1 MKIKKII
8 TKEFVMK
15 RLLLIILTFMSLNVF
30 AQIQVKEGSFKKI
43 EGYMMLEKYTDMND
57 APMAVLKISTENIT
71 AEQRKKFS
79 FEGGNAITFV
89 EGPYF
94 KPGEMHLYIS
104 AQAATSLVIKHDDYG
119 KTEFEFPYDLC
130 DFCGYDMVVQYI
142 PISSQTTEEDKP
154 KNNYLTIVAD
164 QPDAFIFIDDQPVGQ
179 KETAKLFPIGSTHT
193 WRVDCDLYHS
203 ESGSITITGE
213 ENRVDVKLRPAYGY
227 LNITSS
233 PESGA
238 FVFVNNKQVG
248 TTPYTSDRLASGTY
262 NVRVMKEMYNMVE
275 KNVVV
280 TDGKTT
286 KENLDMSATFVDVMI
301 KTDANSDIY
310 VDDELKGKGS
320 WTGRLSDGAHL
331 IEAKKAAHKTAR
343 KEINLAL
350 GAAQTITIDA
360 PKPLYGFLEISSSP
374 LSADIYID
382 GKNVGK
388 TPKVISDIL
397 EGTHE
402 LRLEKQGCA
411 SLTKTITI
419 KQGETLTL
427 NESLQT
433 GKEITITT
441 DKAGDKIYVDGDY
454 VGVSPVK
461 ANLSYGSHTLKAVR
475 GSQTATKNISVT
487 VYGTD
492 TYHKLAF
499 GRLITITSSTKG
511 DNVYIDGKKAGVTP
525 YSVDLSLGSHTIEVR
540 RGKATETK
548 TVILDRYSN
557 TSYSFNPKKP
567 KKESLWHYI
576 YDEGIHFIT
585 VDGALTAPSTKS
597 FGLTYGNTG
606 EDDCGWYVS
615 AMTNLN
621 YKSVNKE
628 NDGFVTLNGN
638 SSLARLSVMGGV
650 IVNFGGDP
658 SIFNLRF
665 GGGYGMRILYYE
677 DIKGNWYKGAYN
689 THYGID
695 LSTGVQ
701 LNLRHITISAD
712 FVTTNFKTA
721 ELKLGVG
728 VNWKR

>member
-1 MKIKKII
+1 MKKI
-8 TKEFVMK
+8 
-15 RLLLIILTFMSLNVF
+15 LLILLTFISLNVL
-30 AQIQVKEGSFKKI
+30 AQSDSFKVKEGSFHHVQGCVTIPARTDINDLPMGVIKI
-43 EGYMMLEKYTDMND
+43 IPD
-57 APMAVLKISTENIT
+57 NIN
-71 AEQRKKFS
+71 EQQRMRLT
-79 FEGGNAITFV
+79 FEGNLATDIEVEQHEGETWVYVTARAVTF
-89 EGPYF
+89 
-94 KPGEMHLYIS
+94 IR
-104 AQAATSLVIKHDDYG
+104 IKHPDFG
-119 KTEFEFPYDLC
+119 VTEFYPPMEIEMNQCYE
-130 DFCGYDMVVQYI
+130 MVLQYI
-142 PISSQTTEEDKP
+142 PIASQTPEKTKP
-154 KNNYLTIVAD
+154 QNNYLTIVAD
-164 QPDAFIFIDDQPVGQ
+164 QPDAFIFIDGQPVGQ

-203 ESGSITITGE
+203 ESGSVTITSE
-213 ENRVDVKLRPAYGY
+213 ENKVDVMLRPAYGY
-227 LNITSS
+227 LNVTSS
-233 PESGA
+233 PENGA
-238 FVFVNNKQVG
+238 FVFINNKQVG
-248 TTPYTSDRLASGTY
+248 TTPYTSDKLASGTY

-280 TDGKTT
+280 TDGNTT
-286 KENLDMSATFVDVMI
+286 KENLNMSATFVDVTI

-310 VDDELKGKGS
+310 VDDDLKGKGS

-331 IEAKKAAHKTAR
+331 IEAKKAAHKTTR
-343 KEINLAL
+343 KEINLSL

-360 PKPLYGFLEISSSP
+360 PKPMYGFLEISSSP

-427 NESLQT
+427 DESLQT

-441 DKAGDKIYVDGDY
+441 DKAGDKIYVDGNY
-454 VGVSPVK
+454 VGESPVK
-461 ANLSYGSHTLKAVR
+461 TNLSYGSHELKAVR
-475 GSQTATKNISVT
+475 DKQVATKKITVS
-487 VYGTD
+487 VYGTE

-499 GRLITITSSTKG
+499 GKLITITSNNKG
-511 DNVYIDGKKAGVTP
+511 DNVYIEGKKVGSTP
-525 YSVDLSLGSHTIEVR
+525 YTADIPLGSYTIEVK
-540 RGKATETK
+540 RGHAEESKEVTVTK
-548 TVILDRYSN
+548 DSPSHY
-557 TSYSFNPKKP
+557 YFNP
-567 KKESLWHYI
+567 KKESLWSYI
-576 YDEGIHFIT
+576 DDEGIHFIT

-606 EDDCGWYVS
+606 EYDCGWYVS

-638 SSLARLSVMGGV
+638 SSLARLSIMGGV
-650 IVNFGGDP
+650 IVNFGGGP

-677 DIKGNWYKGAYN
+677 DTNGNWYKGAYN

-728 VNWKR
+728 VNMKR